1 MLNRKVVAVCDN
13 DVAGRKFA
21 KFGHVAVFTEEKDLG
36 ESSDEFVTALL
47 KKFS

>member
-13 DVAGRKFA
+13 DVAGRKLA